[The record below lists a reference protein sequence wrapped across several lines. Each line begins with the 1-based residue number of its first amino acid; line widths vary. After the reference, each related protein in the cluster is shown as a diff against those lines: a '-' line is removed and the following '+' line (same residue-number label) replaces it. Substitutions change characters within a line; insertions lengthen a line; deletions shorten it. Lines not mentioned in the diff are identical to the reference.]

1 MEHKKLRN
9 MLISLIATYILS
21 RYSSSISVGFVNAD
35 SVDDNIISE
44 LLKGFV
50 VDEVDVFN
58 IFCNYLNTLSD
69 EQLCAISERVTS
81 KTEVIVE

>member
-21 RYSSSISVGFVNAD
+21 RYSSSVSVGFVNVD
-35 SVDDNIISE
+35 SVEDDVIGE

-50 VDEVDVFN
+50 VDEVDIFN

-69 EQLCAISERVTS
+69 EKLCVISERITS
-81 KTEVIVE
+81 KAEVIIE

>member
-9 MLISLIATYILS
+9 VLISLVATYILS
-21 RYSSSISVGFVNAD
+21 RYSSSVSVGFVNAD
-35 SVDDNIISE
+35 SVEDDIISE
-44 LLKGFV
+44 LLKGFE
-50 VDEVDVFN
+50 VDEVDIFN